1 MGFRPSRTKPE
12 AREGNS
18 YFNRATFALAAAG
31 VTVSIT
37 GTAAGKAP
45 ENLPG
50 YLWLAG
56 WLVQPGKRPHR
67 PQTVRKGA
75 GDVVVDCFYIL
86 WRYSPLSSRLAALL
100 SHATLNE

>member
-18 YFNRATFALAAAG
+18 YFNRATFVLAAAG

-56 WLVQPGKRPHR
+56 WL
-67 PQTVRKGA
+67 A
-75 GDVVVDCFYIL
+75 GWFSLGNVHTDHKL
-86 WRYSPLSSRLAALL
+86 
-100 SHATLNE
+100 